1 MNAGSPGARF
11 SSTLAGLMLIACG
24 GGGGGGGRAKPTLAI
39 ADGHAP
45 GWARAGD
52 EREGKASLFVCQGEG
67 KTEADALTTAGALC
81 DDKICKLCGVEVE
94 SVVQAE
100 ETLTGVELKR
110 KVVERCRMI
119 RTAEPEITRKS
130 VDCGPAGCIA
140 WIQLRYTDAQKD
152 ESCQRL
158 EDGKFAGPEACQET
172 IDAFSRVPGYD
183 AASFRR
189 RTTLLDR
196 AMVDCAE
203 IDVRP
208 TPLMGSLDAKLKAG
222 MAIFNRPEADTPG
235 WLKRYWL
242 APDAP
247 LWKRYEED
255 PKFVARLRHL
265 RGYTAHKALLMDV
278 VEASEPEDLDSKAAV
293 ERIARACE
301 AVSPDEA
308 YGVRRVQML
317 AASALY
323 DRWSSRR
330 FSPSTDVSPV
340 RDVLMK
346 QYPPEGTAYPEDM
359 TMAQLFSVG
368 GVIDAAEWAY
378 LMRTPV
384 TGPATRRGLEVRDHG
399 GGATRRTRFKA
410 ALERALAG
418 VEGPKR
424 VRRFEHVLP
433 ADLGLLL
440 EVEREGV
447 LPPDVRAHLTWPFL
461 KDVFNRGDRDATEA
475 ERQAFLDR
483 MTQALAVLP
492 EKPADRRARCLG
504 LADDLEAL
512 ADAGRPTR
520 GQGALVCTCLTDVLG
535 DEGLSLVNRH
545 DLYERALAE
554 GLPCVS
560 PLP

>member
-1 MNAGSPGARF
+1 MSRDTRPAVGSLVL
-11 SSTLAGLMLIACG
+11 TLAALIGCG
-24 GGGGGGGRAKPTLAI
+24 GGTAGPIAPKPALA
-39 ADGHAP
+39 ATDAAAP

-52 EREGKASLFVCQGEG
+52 ERQGKASLFVCQGEG
-67 KTEADALTTAGALC
+67 PSEADALTTAGALC

-119 RTAEPEITRKS
+119 RTAEPEITRKV
-130 VDCGPAGCIA
+130 VDCGPAGCVA
-140 WIQLRYTDAQKD
+140 WIQVRYTDAQKD

-158 EDGKFAGPEACQET
+158 EDGKFAGPEACQEV
-172 IDAFSRVPGYD
+172 IERFSRVPGYD
-183 AASFRR
+183 AASFRQ
-189 RTTLLDR
+189 RTALLDR

-222 MAIFNRPEADTPG
+222 MAVFNGPGAPTPG

-265 RGYTAHKALLMDV
+265 RGYTAHKALLMEV
-278 VEASEPEDLDSKAAV
+278 VEATESEDLDTKAAV

-308 YGVRRVQML
+308 YGTRRVQML

-330 FSPSTDVSPV
+330 FSPETDVAPV
-340 RDVLMK
+340 RRVLMK
-346 QYPPEGTAYPEDM
+346 QYPPEGTSYPEDM

-368 GVIDAAEWAY
+368 GRIDADEWAY

-384 TGPATRRGLEVRDHG
+384 SGPATRRGLEVVDHG
-399 GGATRRTRFKA
+399 GAGLRQTRFLA
-410 ALERALAG
+410 ALDRALDG
-418 VEGPKR
+418 VDPPKR
-424 VRRFEHVLP
+424 ARRLEHVLP
-433 ADLGLLL
+433 ADFGLLL
-440 EVEREGV
+440 TVEAS
-447 LPPDVRAHLTWPFL
+447 LPPDLQAHLTWPFL
-461 KDVFNRGDRDATEA
+461 KEVFHRGEREATESD
-475 ERQAFLDR
+475 RTAFLVR
-483 MTQALAVLP
+483 MERALASLP

-504 LADDLEAL
+504 LADDLEML
-512 ADAGRPTR
+512 ADAGRATSGHGP
-520 GQGALVCTCLTDVLG
+520 LVCTCLTDVLG

-560 PLP
+560 PSP